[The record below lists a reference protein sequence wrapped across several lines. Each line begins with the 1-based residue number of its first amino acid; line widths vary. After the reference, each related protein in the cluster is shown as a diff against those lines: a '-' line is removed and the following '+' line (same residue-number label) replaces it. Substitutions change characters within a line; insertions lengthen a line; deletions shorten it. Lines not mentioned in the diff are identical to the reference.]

1 VDYPIFVCE
10 MWRSNHWLKSNMR
23 EASVKIGPGDGMD
36 LENATAAGRKRSG
49 GRAYTGRA
57 AKTRHAQYRA
67 WYVRTKR
74 SLRDFGRNAGRH
86 KRRLRQIQLEWA
98 QKSNPLSANVP
109 RELRRPKISRRT

>member
-1 VDYPIFVCE
+1 
-10 MWRSNHWLKSNMR
+10 MR

-67 WYVRTKR
+67 WYVCENQI
-74 SLRDFGRNAGRH
+74 SGRGF
-86 KRRLRQIQLEWA
+86 IG
-98 QKSNPLSANVP
+98 
-109 RELRRPKISRRT
+109 